1 MKHSNNNNNAGASR
15 AGRTIIR
22 FAALFAFLLGAN
34 VAAAQQPQTS
44 ESRATDMQTI
54 MRVAYPGNP
63 NILEIPVSENVE
75 TNGYWWLITV
85 GDYRI
90 ELSEHPVITFDRRPS
105 DVDDPEA
112 MRDGYAMRD
121 SVISVVSAEDNGN
134 FELYDTGG
142 IRVLALTIPSG
153 RSDID
158 LSSIEPGIYV
168 ARLNNMTFKIQKR

>member
-1 MKHSNNNNNAGASR
+1 MKHSNNNCAGASF
-15 AGRTIIR
+15 AARTIIR
-22 FAALFAFLLGAN
+22 IAMLFAFLLGASD
-34 VAAAQQPQTS
+34 VTAALPQAS

-54 MRVAYPGNP
+54 MRVSYPGNP

-75 TNGYWWLITV
+75 TNGHWWLITV

-105 DVDDPEA
+105 DVDDIGA
-112 MRDGYAMRD
+112 TRDGYAMRD
-121 SVISVVSAEDNGN
+121 GVISVVSAEDNGS

-142 IRVLALTIPSG
+142 IRVLALTLPSG